1 MLKSFVRVFLVSAV
15 ALVAML
21 PLSASAA
28 GGGGG
33 GGSNNGMTITVG
45 SPITLQNHL
54 LVTVPVTVTCVAT
67 ISVDPTLTQP
77 GSIGVTVE
85 QASKGTVAIGS
96 GGVELDS
103 CSPTP
108 QTFLVQVTPNVGLTS
123 SPPFHG
129 GPAIVSANGVI
140 CDFNSFPQTCA
151 FGSSPWLPIKL

>member
-1 MLKSFVRVFLVSAV
+1 MLKSFVRGSLISAV

-21 PLSASAA
+21 PLTASAA

-33 GGSNNGMTITVG
+33 VGSSNGMTVTIG
-45 SPITLQNHL
+45 SPITLQNRL

-77 GSIGVTVE
+77 GFIGVTVE
-85 QASKGTVAIGS
+85 QASGSAVAIGS
-96 GGVELDS
+96 GGAELDS

-108 QTFLVQVTPNVGLTS
+108 QTFLVQVTPNVGPTN

-129 GPAIVSANGVI
+129 GPAIVSAAGGI
-140 CDFNSFPQTCA
+140 CDFNFPQTCA
-151 FGSSPWLPIKL
+151 SGSTPWLTIKL